1 MVKLDEM
8 EVQGQFSDA
17 EDDVSQEV
25 AKIDIKHDVE
35 QGYDS
40 DNEGYSFNNKNN
52 NFII

>member
-1 MVKLDEM
+1 M

-17 EDDVSQEV
+17 KTDVCEEM